1 MIPVETRKM
10 TVKTVKEAKAQAK
23 RLADAMARAGTPVA
37 LSKAYELNAQAAG
50 YADWN
55 TMVAA
60 LKRPEAQGLALGD
73 TVRGRYLGHPVSGR
87 IHALRRKGEAH
98 VDIEIALDEPV
109 DVVESAAF
117 SSLRRR
123 VRATI
128 GADGRSIGRR
138 SDGVAHLE
146 LD

>member
-1 MIPVETRKM
+1 M
-10 TVKTVKEAKAQAK
+10 TVNTVKDVKAQAR
-23 RLADAMARAGTPVA
+23 RLSEAMARAGNPVA
-37 LSKAYELNAQAAG
+37 LSKAYELTAQAAG
-50 YADWN
+50 HADWN

-60 LKRPEAQGLALGD
+60 LRRAEPAAQAKGYALGD
-73 TVRGRYLGHPVSGR
+73 AVRGRYLGHPVSGR
-87 IHALRRKGEAH
+87 VHALRRKGATH
-98 VDIEIALDEPV
+98 YDIEIALDEPV

-117 SSLRRR
+117 SSMRRR